1 MAQLEG
7 EAIPPSFWRAV
18 GTTLEVSIRR
28 WRTCLA
34 LVSVYA
40 LLNGVSTAIGQ
51 TLSLDIDPSAA
62 SPSQLFVISAA
73 ALAGI
78 GTLAIVGLFVYP
90 PTLGALSLV
99 GSAAVA
105 EDTLETHGIVRRVFD
120 RALEVIGAFVLTV
133 LIVLV
138 APIVVGIV
146 GLIAFFA
153 VSAEAAIGTMLFVA
167 LVLLVPVVYVLVRF
181 SMAIPVVLREG
192 LGPVAALQ
200 RSWDLV
206 GGVWWWVFGVFIV
219 VGVVGAIAGS
229 ILSTIVSLGR
239 AGVFPTDYSGSEPNY
254 LLLAIGSAVSSA
266 VAGSLFGVVL
276 GVVYEA
282 RAEVSPAAALP
293 LPDASGE

>member
-1 MAQLEG
+1 MGQVEG
-7 EAIPPSFWRAV
+7 EAIPPTFWRAV
-18 GTTLEVSIRR
+18 GVAFEVTIRR

-40 LLNGVSTAIGQ
+40 LLNGVSTAVGE

-62 SPSQLFVISAA
+62 SPSELFVISAA

-78 GTLAIVGLFVYP
+78 GTLALVGLFVYP

-105 EDTLETHGIVRRVFD
+105 EDALETHGIVRRVFD

-133 LIVLV
+133 LIVLI

-153 VSAEAAIGTMLFVA
+153 ATAEAAIGTLLFLT
-167 LVLLVPVVYVLVRF
+167 LVLVVPVGYGLIRLSLAV
-181 SMAIPVVLREG
+181 PVVLREG
-192 LGPVAALQ
+192 LGPVGALR
-200 RSWDLV
+200 RSWHLV
-206 GGVWWWVFGVFIV
+206 GGVCWWVFGVLVV
-219 VGVVGAIAGS
+219 VGVVGGIAGG
-229 ILSTIVSLGR
+229 ILSTIVSAGR
-239 AGVFPTDYSGSEPNY
+239 AGLFSMSDQSNFVLSAIGNAVAAAVSGS
-254 LLLAIGSAVSSA
+254 LL
-266 VAGSLFGVVL
+266 GVVL
-276 GVVYEA
+276 GVIYEA
-282 RAEVSPAAALP
+282 RAEVSPAAELP

>member
-1 MAQLEG
+1 MSQVEG

-18 GTTLEVSIRR
+18 GVAFEVTIRR

-34 LVSVYA
+34 LVSLYA

-51 TLSLDIDPSAA
+51 TVSLDIDPSAA

-78 GTLAIVGLFVYP
+78 GTLALVGLFVYP

-99 GSAAVA
+99 GSAAIA
-105 EDTLETHGIVRRVFD
+105 EDALETHGIVRRVFD
-120 RALEVIGAFVLTV
+120 RTLEVIGAFVLTLLV
-133 LIVLV
+133 VLV

-167 LVLLVPVVYVLVRF
+167 LVLLVPVAYVLVRL
-181 SMAIPVVLREG
+181 SLAVPVVLREG
-192 LGPVAALQ
+192 LGPISALR
-200 RSWDLV
+200 RSWQLV
-206 GGVWWWVFGVFIV
+206 GGVWWWVFGVFVV
-219 VGVVGAIAGS
+219 VGVVGGLAGE

-239 AGVFPTDYSGSEPNY
+239 AGVFSTSDQSNFALSALGN
-254 LLLAIGSAVSSA
+254 AVAAAVS
-266 VAGSLFGVVL
+266 GSLFGVVL

-282 RAEVSPAAALP
+282 RAEVSLPAELP
-293 LPDASGE
+293 LPDAAGE